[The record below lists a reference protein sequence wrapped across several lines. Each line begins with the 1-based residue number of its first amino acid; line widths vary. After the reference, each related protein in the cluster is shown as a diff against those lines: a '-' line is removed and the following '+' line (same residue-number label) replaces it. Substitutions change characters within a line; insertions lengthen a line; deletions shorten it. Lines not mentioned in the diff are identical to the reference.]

1 MQRKVIRTVEAKI
14 RGMVTTRLFAFLV
27 YSLKQACDSR
37 GSDTKIWVHFA
48 DRWPRVVLMTFL
60 CKDEH

>member
-1 MQRKVIRTVEAKI
+1 MVSYKNVRDQKFIRTVETKN

-48 DRWPRVVLMTFL
+48 DRWFP
-60 CKDEH
+60 